1 MTDTKKSI
9 ISGLGLN
16 NLVLQAQI
24 AGGGKPNAN
33 HNKIHKISRQETNE
47 IYLILFDNG
56 IVTFTGIDKDGNQTL
71 SFSDT
76 PCSETLTEAFGE
88 GWLET
93 VSKAQAYSDKA
104 LLDIKEV
111 KERMMLS
118 KADYLEA
125 QKLRPVSLIT
135 RK

>member
-1 MTDTKKSI
+1 M
-9 ISGLGLN
+9 
-16 NLVLQAQI
+16 
-24 AGGGKPNAN
+24 
-33 HNKIHKISRQETNE
+33 
-47 IYLILFDNG
+47 
-56 IVTFTGIDKDGNQTL
+56 TFTGIDKDGNKTL

-76 PCSETLTEAFGE
+76 PYCQTLSEAFGE
-88 GWLET
+88 GWLEK

-111 KERMMLS
+111 KDRMMLS